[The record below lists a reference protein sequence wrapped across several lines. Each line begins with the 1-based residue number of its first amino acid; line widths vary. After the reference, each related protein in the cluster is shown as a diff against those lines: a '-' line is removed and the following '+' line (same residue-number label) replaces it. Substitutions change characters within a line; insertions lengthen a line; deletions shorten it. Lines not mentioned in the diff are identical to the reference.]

1 MHLTI
6 HERSHGEVT
15 ILELE
20 GRLTL
25 GPEADALHNHI
36 KTLLKAGKNRI
47 ILELHKIIRVDSVGL
62 GTMIGA
68 VKSARSAGGDVRLL
82 RLSKAA
88 SDVLDLLGLKVRPDI
103 LRIFED
109 EQEAVDSFRSP

>member
-1 MHLTI
+1 MDLSI
-6 HERSHGEVT
+6 QERSHGDVT
-15 ILELE
+15 ILGLE

-25 GPEADALHNHI
+25 GPETDALHSHI
-36 KTLLKAGKNRI
+36 KTLLKAGKNKI
-47 ILELHKIIRVDSVGL
+47 VLELGKVIRVDSVGL

-88 SDVLDLLGLKVRPDI
+88 SDVLDLLGLKLRPDI
-103 LRIFED
+103 LRVFED

>member
-6 HERSHGEVT
+6 HERSSGEVT

-36 KTLLKAGKNRI
+36 KKLLKADKSKI
-47 ILELHKIIRVDSVGL
+47 VLELQKVIRLDSVGL

-88 SDVLDLLGLKVRPDI
+88 SDVLDLLGLKLRPDI
-103 LRIFED
+103 LRIFGD
-109 EQEAVDSFRSP
+109 EQEALESFRSP